1 MRITLRKFVFSNL
14 GSIRQ
19 GKCLVR
25 NKDTTK
31 TRRRPLGHL
40 RGNPPR
46 NSQTANSSNV
56 ASAAGETSCSL
67 NSGGTSGLCVLFL
80 SKTQGKSTLDTN
92 TASHPPT
99 LLLPADHHKEN
110 WPKPGRSRTVPN
122 SQLSNPNNTKYW
134 GRRGRESKVWWGR
147 QMHTEV
153 VRDSRL
159 EKGILELTLEGM
171 SKEWKE
177 RAFKEHKNARR
188 GCYTSRHS
196 NSFATGEI
204 QVKNHSERQEAR
216 REHYSPSINKRKARW

>member
-19 GKCLVR
+19 EKCLVR

-40 RGNPPR
+40 WGDPPR

-67 NSGGTSGLCVLFL
+67 NSGGRSGLSVLFL

-110 WPKPGRSRTVPN
+110 WPKP
-122 SQLSNPNNTKYW
+122 
-134 GRRGRESKVWWGR
+134 E
-147 QMHTEV
+147 EV
-153 VRDSRL
+153 VRFPIPSCL
-159 EKGILELTLEGM
+159 IQTPQNTGEGGD
-171 SKEWKE
+171 E
-177 RAFKEHKNARR
+177 RARFGGGGRCTQKWLGTA
-188 GCYTSRHS
+188 
-196 NSFATGEI
+196 A
-204 QVKNHSERQEAR
+204 
-216 REHYSPSINKRKARW
+216 